1 MPQSITH
8 DFLFRVLG
16 QGPTVPP
23 IGTATI
29 AVDKADHVVASGD
42 VVTVIAEVLGAVEVY
57 ADSPAGRIDLSP
69 TGGTFSFTPQVS
81 GPFPLVVIDAAGGKT
96 VKPMSVIV
104 KYDRPALDP
113 TAPPT
118 LTTVQNGP
126 LDDPATWGG
135 RLPTADETVEVKH
148 GCTYSGRKF
157 WCGRLIN
164 TGAIVVRGGVLHTT
178 DYDDRGVGALNLI
191 GEGVD
196 KALVMLHNRPRHPND
211 TAHVGRSVRV
221 RGTLTIRG
229 KAKSRRAI
237 LNGARVGDTR
247 LTLLAP
253 VSGWGVGDKVLLQ
266 DTRRLDDNPA
276 RQEEVCVVRGVS
288 ADGLTVYLLSPVR
301 LDHLPYTEKDGS
313 VFSPVKVLNLIANA
327 GFVTSDPTTVAT
339 RCSVHISG
347 AARLDADHWLAHAT
361 GRHSTGGLA
370 SLEPY
375 DANPMGLHNL
385 VGPPGGVGEVIPWP
399 DGSVRPPQFRLTNG
413 VSLEPA
419 PVVPVG
425 TSQVSWGVLL
435 NNSHYGLVEGNN
447 VFNWHGAGVV
457 CFDGN
462 ETRNLVRNN
471 NVVALVPAGHNEGRF
486 GNENVAHTSTAFWF
500 RGPGN
505 WVLDNFASGCDRGY
519 VVAPYVR
526 GGAGEVKVPVA
537 PGEDPYK
544 GRHALI
550 DLRNTPLVGFENN
563 EAGGRIMNA
572 VELWHIGTNPYGSG
586 PAVNFRESVVKGLV
600 AWRLRDHV
608 FYNYMTAGVTFDG
621 CRARGGWLAFF
632 SSDYVCV
639 DFKLKR
645 CDLRGF
651 GTGWAVGPLSN
662 QSLEDCYFETDVG
675 VSVGLLWIAGSDARA
690 IPPRTVRL
698 KGLRWSPHATT
709 GSAIYMGPWREPGGS
724 DVVNAVAPNKVLVE
738 DFQGQIGDNFRVY
751 FYDQDGERLTPATV
765 ILPDGKYKVIGAPSP
780 GKTNAQN
787 WAEHGLAFAGAVT
800 PPGGIV
806 RNDIVGVTH
815 PLTVATL

>member
-1 MPQSITH
+1 MPQTISHGFT
-8 DFLFRVLG
+8 LRVLSPSPAG
-16 QGPTVPP
+16 A
-23 IGTATI
+23 IGTATVL
-29 AVDKADHVVASGD
+29 VDRADRVVTLGE
-42 VVTVIAEVLGAVEVY
+42 VVTVTAEVTGAAEVWVN
-57 ADSPAGRIDLSP
+57 SLAGRIDLPPS
-69 TGGTFSFTPQVS
+69 GGTFSFIPKVS
-81 GPFPLVVIDAAGGKT
+81 GPFPLFARDAAGGVT
-96 VKPMSVIV
+96 ARPMSVIV
-104 KYDRPALDP
+104 RVDRPAISPLAP
-113 TAPPT
+113 TA
-118 LTTVQNGP
+118 LATVKDGA

-135 RLPTADETVEVKH
+135 RLPTFDEVVEVRH
-148 GCTYSGRKF
+148 TCTYSGRKF
-157 WCGRLIN
+157 WCGRLLNRGSI
-164 TGAIVVRGGVLHTT
+164 TIKGGVLHTT
-178 DYDDRGVGALNLI
+178 DYDDLGLGSLTLDGRDF
-191 GEGVD
+191 D
-196 KALVMLHNRPRHPND
+196 KALVMLHNRPRHADD
-211 TAHVGRSVRV
+211 TSHVGRSVRV
-221 RGTLTIRG
+221 RGALTIRG
-229 KAKSRRAI
+229 KAKTRRAL

-253 VSGWGVGDKVLLQ
+253 VSGWAAGDKIVLQ
-266 DTRRLDDNPA
+266 DTRRLDDSPA

-288 ADGLTVYLLSPVR
+288 ADGLTVHLLSPVR
-301 LDHLPYTEKDGS
+301 FDHLPYTEKDGS

-339 RCSVHISG
+339 RCSVHVSG
-347 AARLDADHWLAHAT
+347 MARLDADHWLAHAT
-361 GRHSTGGLA
+361 GRHSTGAMA

-375 DANPMGLHNL
+375 DANPIGLHNL
-385 VGPPGGVGEVIPWP
+385 VGPAGGVGEAIEWP

-425 TSQVSWGVLL
+425 AAQVSWGVLL

-447 VFNWHGAGVV
+447 VFNWHGAGIA

-462 ETRNLVRNN
+462 ETRNLIRGNS
-471 NVVALVPAGHNEGRF
+471 VVAVVPSGHNEGRY
-486 GNENVAHTSTAFWF
+486 GNENVAHTSTGLWF
-500 RGPGN
+500 RGTNN
-505 WVLDNFASGCDRGY
+505 WVIGNFVSGCDRGY
-519 VVAPYVR
+519 VTAPYVR
-526 GGAGEVKVPVA
+526 SGAGEVKSPVA

-550 DLRNTPLVGFENN
+550 DLRNTPLLGFENN
-563 EAGGRIMNA
+563 EAGGRVMNA
-572 VELWHIGTNPYGSG
+572 IELWHVGTNMYGSG
-586 PAVNFRESVVKGLV
+586 PAVNFRESVVRGLV

-621 CRARGGWLAFF
+621 CRARSGWLAFF

-639 DFKLKR
+639 DFKLR
-645 CDLRGF
+645 NCDLRDF

-662 QSLEDCYFETDVG
+662 QLLEDCYIEADAG
-675 VSVGLLWIAGSDARA
+675 VSVGQLWIAGSDARV

-698 KGLRWSPHATT
+698 KGLRWAPRDT
-709 GSAIYMGPWREPGGS
+709 GPGAAVVMAAWREPGGS

-806 RNDIVGVTH
+806 RNGIVGIVSPTQN
-815 PLTVATL
+815 LT